1 MDHPDLGLAS
11 FKIPASVM
19 CVWENVHIETII
31 LRPKGHLTKE
41 KIKKLFKVPNLSL
54 GRSAIVE
61 ELVPNPI
68 RTSLDCDPG
77 VLVFLIAPIVQGAE
91 RKVHLWTFL

>member
-1 MDHPDLGLAS
+1 
-11 FKIPASVM
+11 M
-19 CVWENVHIETII
+19 CVWKNVDIETII

-41 KIKKLFKVPNLSL
+41 KIKKSFEFPNLSL
-54 GRSAIVE
+54 GSSAIVE

-68 RTSLDCDPG
+68 RTSLDRDPG

-91 RKVHLWTFL
+91 SKVHLESGHFYDNDDGLG